1 MKILN
6 PSLLGKKI
14 KEARL
19 AKKMTQSEVVG
30 NFITRNMLSQIE
42 SGNAMPSLKTL
53 KYLSEVLD
61 LPDLILKDESPPAY
75 TQLQD
80 AKGLLKEEKYQ
91 ELIEK
96 YSTYPQE
103 FIDEFSAILALACL
117 GFAKQLISAGE
128 LPDAASILK
137 NSIFFSSKGLYANSS
152 LKTESI
158 LLLQEIA
165 EKLGNYYLQLSTS
178 HPFSKEG
185 KNSHKN
191 RAGNES

>member
-1 MKILN
+1 MN

-19 AKKMTQSEVVG
+19 AKKMTQKEVVG

-53 KYLSEVLD
+53 KYLSQVLD
-61 LPDLILKDESPPAY
+61 LPDLILKEETLPAY

-80 AKGLLKEEKYQ
+80 AKELLRKKNYQ

-96 YSTYPQE
+96 YSAYPQE
-103 FIDEFSAILALACL
+103 FRDEFPAMLALACL
-117 GFAKQLISAGE
+117 GFAKQLITAGQ
-128 LPDAASILK
+128 LPDAASLLK
-137 NSIFFSSKGLYANSS
+137 NAIFFSSKGLYANSS

-165 EKLGNYYLQLSTS
+165 EKLGSYYLQLSAS
-178 HPFSKEG
+178 HPFFVEY

-191 RAGNES
+191 KEENES